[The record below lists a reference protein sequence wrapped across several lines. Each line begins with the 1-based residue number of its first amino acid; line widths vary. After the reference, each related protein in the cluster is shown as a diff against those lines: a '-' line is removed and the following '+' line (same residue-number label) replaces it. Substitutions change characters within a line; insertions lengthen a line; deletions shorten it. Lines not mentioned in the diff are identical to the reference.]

1 MLKLSLFLISLKI
14 LVILL
19 KKQRKK
25 KIVVLLIS
33 TFTKSKKVIKTSSF
47 TFTASG
53 SISVRSLR

>member
-47 TFTASG
+47 T
-53 SISVRSLR
+53 